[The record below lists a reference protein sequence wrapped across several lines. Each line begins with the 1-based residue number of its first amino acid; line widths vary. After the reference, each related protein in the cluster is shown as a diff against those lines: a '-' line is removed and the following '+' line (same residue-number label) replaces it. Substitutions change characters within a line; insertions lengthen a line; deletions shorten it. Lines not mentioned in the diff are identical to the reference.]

1 MAVFPENM
9 DKLDVNDPASSLGII
24 ENYIRYMGERVEF
37 SMRNVTR
44 NVTEAGVSSAEMY
57 ILMTALSNDLS
68 ALKSTV
74 NGQSGTLT
82 SLSNQISGLQ
92 SSVTS
97 LDEKLQ
103 ALEERV
109 AALESKSSN
118 GG

>member
-1 MAVFPENM
+1 MAVFPESM
-9 DKLDVNDPASSLGII
+9 DKLDVNNPASSLGII
-24 ENYIRYMGERVEF
+24 ENYIRYMAERMEF
-37 SMRNVTR
+37 SMRNMTKTVGA
-44 NVTEAGVSSAEMY
+44 AGVSSAEMY
-57 ILMTALSNDLS
+57 ILLTALSNDLS

-82 SLSNQISGLQ
+82 SLSNQISILQ
-92 SSVTS
+92 SSVTA

-109 AALESKSSN
+109 AALESTSN